1 LGAYQLLHSPHSLA
15 RFPSGR
21 IDTGK
26 NVAKPP
32 EPEKPK
38 QTCEQE
44 MDESRENPALQ
55 QLTQPGNKKA
65 RKCRYYVTS

>member
-1 LGAYQLLHSPHSLA
+1 M
-15 RFPSGR
+15 
-21 IDTGK
+21 
-26 NVAKPP
+26 AKPP

-44 MDESRENPALQ
+44 MDKSRENPALQ
-55 QLTQPGNKKA
+55 QLTQPGNKKT

>member
-1 LGAYQLLHSPHSLA
+1 MRFLGLA
-15 RFPSGR
+15 CFPSGR
-21 IDTGK
+21 IDAGK
-26 NVAKPP
+26 NMAEPP

-44 MDESRENPALQ
+44 MDKSRENPALKK
-55 QLTQPGNKKA
+55 LTQAGNKKT